1 MTQHYFTSN
10 PQSAHDERAIQ
21 VELAGVR
28 ADYAR
33 TRACFPATV
42 LDFGS
47 RLLIETVH
55 PLLHGRVLDIG
66 CGWGAIG
73 VLLAR
78 LRPDAQITMAD
89 INERAVAL
97 AARNARQNGV
107 SAETLVSDGYENIAP
122 SFDAIVTNP
131 PIRAGKQTVYRILD
145 EAKTRLAPGGR
156 LFLVIRKERGAPSAQ
171 THLQGVSTAAWNCSR
186 AKRDT
191 GFWPANRNSL
201 SKNPR
206 EYCKPSGVAG

>member
-28 ADYAR
+28 VDFCTDAGVFSRDG
-33 TRACFPATV
+33 

-47 RLLIETVH
+47 RLLIETVY
-55 PLLHGRVLDIG
+55 PLLHGRVLDMG

-78 LRPDAQITMAD
+78 LCPDAQITMAD

-145 EAKTRLAPGGR
+145 EAKTRLVPGGR
-156 LFLVIRKERGAPSAQ
+156 LFLVIRKEQGAPSAQ
-171 THLQGVSTAAWNCSR
+171 THLQGVYSR
-186 AKRDT
+186 VELLARKK
-191 GFWPANRNSL
+191 GYWILAC
-201 SKNPR
+201 
-206 EYCKPSGVAG
+206 E

>member
-28 ADYAR
+28 ADFCTDAGVFSR
-33 TRACFPATV
+33 DG

-55 PLLHGRVLDIG
+55 PLLHGRVLDMG

-78 LRPDAQITMAD
+78 LCPDAQITMAD

-97 AARNARQNGV
+97 AARNARQNGAI
-107 SAETLVSDGYENIAP
+107 AETLVSDGYENIAP
-122 SFDAIVTNP
+122 AFDTIVTNP

-145 EAKTRLAPGGR
+145 EAKTRLTPGGR
-156 LFLVIRKERGAPSAQ
+156 LFLVIRKEQGAPSAQ
-171 THLQGVSTAAWNCSR
+171 THLQGVYSR
-186 AKRDT
+186 VELLARKK
-191 GFWPANRNSL
+191 GYWILAC
-201 SKNPR
+201 
-206 EYCKPSGVAG
+206 E

>member
-28 ADYAR
+28 ADFCTDAGVFSR
-33 TRACFPATV
+33 DG

-55 PLLHGRVLDIG
+55 PLLHGRVLDMG

-73 VLLAR
+73 VLLAK
-78 LRPDAQITMAD
+78 LCPGVQITMAD

-97 AARNARQNGV
+97 AARNARQNGAI
-107 SAETLVSDGYENIAP
+107 AETLVSDGYENIAP
-122 SFDAIVTNP
+122 AFDAIVTNP

-145 EAKTRLAPGGR
+145 GAKTRLAPGGR
-156 LFLVIRKERGAPSAQ
+156 LFLVIRKEQGAPSAQ
-171 THLQGVSTAAWNCSR
+171 THLQGIYGRVELLARKKGYWILAC
-186 AKRDT
+186 
-191 GFWPANRNSL
+191 
-201 SKNPR
+201 
-206 EYCKPSGVAG
+206 E

>member
-28 ADYAR
+28 ADFCTDAGVFSR
-33 TRACFPATV
+33 DG

-55 PLLHGRVLDIG
+55 PLPRGGLGPGLVL
-66 CGWGAIG
+66 
-73 VLLAR
+73 
-78 LRPDAQITMAD
+78 M
-89 INERAVAL
+89 

-156 LFLVIRKERGAPSAQ
+156 LFLVIRKEQGAPSAQ
-171 THLQGVSTAAWNCSR
+171 THLQGVYSR
-186 AKRDT
+186 VELLARKK
-191 GFWPANRNSL
+191 GYWILAC
-201 SKNPR
+201 
-206 EYCKPSGVAG
+206 E

>member
-28 ADYAR
+28 ADFCTDAGVFSR
-33 TRACFPATV
+33 DG

-47 RLLIETVH
+47 RLLIETVY
-55 PLLHGRVLDIG
+55 PLLHGRVLDMG

-78 LRPDAQITMAD
+78 LCPDAQITMAD

-145 EAKTRLAPGGR
+145 EAKTRLVPGGR
-156 LFLVIRKERGAPSAQ
+156 LFLVIRKEQGAPSAQ
-171 THLQGVSTAAWNCSR
+171 THLQGVYSR
-186 AKRDT
+186 VELLARKK
-191 GFWPANRNSL
+191 GYWILAC
-201 SKNPR
+201 
-206 EYCKPSGVAG
+206 E

>member
-28 ADYAR
+28 ADFCTDAGVFSR
-33 TRACFPATV
+33 DG

-47 RLLIETVH
+47 RLLIETVY
-55 PLLHGRVLDIG
+55 PLLHGRVLDMG

-78 LRPDAQITMAD
+78 LCPDVQITMAD

-156 LFLVIRKERGAPSAQ
+156 LFLVIRKEQGAPSAQ
-171 THLQGVSTAAWNCSR
+171 THLQGVYSR
-186 AKRDT
+186 VELLARKK
-191 GFWPANRNSL
+191 GYWILAC
-201 SKNPR
+201 
-206 EYCKPSGVAG
+206 E

>member
-28 ADYAR
+28 ADFCTDAGVFSR
-33 TRACFPATV
+33 DG

-55 PLLHGRVLDIG
+55 PLLHGRVLDMG

-73 VLLAR
+73 VLLAK
-78 LRPDAQITMAD
+78 LCPGVQITMAD

-97 AARNARQNGV
+97 AARNARQNGAI
-107 SAETLVSDGYENIAP
+107 AETLVSDGYENIAP
-122 SFDAIVTNP
+122 AFDAIVTNP

-145 EAKTRLAPGGR
+145 GAKTRLAPGGR
-156 LFLVIRKERGAPSAQ
+156 LFLVIRKEQGAPSAQ
-171 THLQGVSTAAWNCSR
+171 THLQGVYSR
-186 AKRDT
+186 VELLARKK
-191 GFWPANRNSL
+191 GYWILAC
-201 SKNPR
+201 
-206 EYCKPSGVAG
+206 E

>member
-1 MTQHYFTSN
+1 M
-10 PQSAHDERAIQ
+10 SAPYKWNW
-21 VELAGVR
+21 AGVR
-28 ADYAR
+28 ADFCTDAGVFSR
-33 TRACFPATV
+33 DG

-55 PLLHGRVLDIG
+55 PLLHGRVLDMG

-78 LRPDAQITMAD
+78 LCPDAQITMAD

-156 LFLVIRKERGAPSAQ
+156 LFLVIRKEQGAPSAQ
-171 THLQGVSTAAWNCSR
+171 THLQGVYSR
-186 AKRDT
+186 VELLARKK
-191 GFWPANRNSL
+191 GYWILAC
-201 SKNPR
+201 
-206 EYCKPSGVAG
+206 E

>member
-28 ADYAR
+28 ADFCTDAGVFSR
-33 TRACFPATV
+33 DG

-55 PLLHGRVLDIG
+55 PLLHGRVLDMG

-78 LRPDAQITMAD
+78 LCPDAQITMAD

-156 LFLVIRKERGAPSAQ
+156 LFLEIGRASCRER
-171 THLQGVSTAAWNCSR
+171 V
-186 AKRDT
+186 
-191 GFWPANRNSL
+191 
-201 SKNPR
+201 
-206 EYCKPSGVAG
+206 

>member
-28 ADYAR
+28 ADFCTDAGVFSR
-33 TRACFPATV
+33 DG

-55 PLLHGRVLDIG
+55 PLLHGRVLDMG

-78 LRPDAQITMAD
+78 LCPDAQITMAD

-131 PIRAGKQTVYRILD
+131 PIRAGKQTVYRIQD

-156 LFLVIRKERGAPSAQ
+156 LFLVIRKEQGAPSAQ
-171 THLQGVSTAAWNCSR
+171 THLQGVYSR
-186 AKRDT
+186 VELLARKK
-191 GFWPANRNSL
+191 GYWILAC
-201 SKNPR
+201 
-206 EYCKPSGVAG
+206 E

>member
-28 ADYAR
+28 ADFCTDAGVFSR
-33 TRACFPATV
+33 DG

-55 PLLHGRVLDIG
+55 PLLHGRVLDMG

-78 LRPDAQITMAD
+78 LCPDAQITMAD

-145 EAKTRLAPGGR
+145 GAKTRLVPGGR
-156 LFLVIRKERGAPSAQ
+156 LFLVIRKEQGAPSAQ
-171 THLQGVSTAAWNCSR
+171 THLQGVYSR
-186 AKRDT
+186 VELLARKK
-191 GFWPANRNSL
+191 GYWILAC
-201 SKNPR
+201 
-206 EYCKPSGVAG
+206 E

>member
-28 ADYAR
+28 ADFCTDAGVFSR
-33 TRACFPATV
+33 DG

-55 PLLHGRVLDIG
+55 PLLHGRVLDMG

-78 LRPDAQITMAD
+78 LCPDAQITMAD

-122 SFDAIVTNP
+122 AFDAIVTNP

-145 EAKTRLAPGGR
+145 EAKTRLTPGGR
-156 LFLVIRKERGAPSAQ
+156 LFLVIRKEQGAPSAQ
-171 THLQGVSTAAWNCSR
+171 THLQGVYSR
-186 AKRDT
+186 VELLARKK
-191 GFWPANRNSL
+191 GYWILAC
-201 SKNPR
+201 
-206 EYCKPSGVAG
+206 E

>member
-28 ADYAR
+28 ADFCTDAGVFSR
-33 TRACFPATV
+33 DG

-55 PLLHGRVLDIG
+55 PLLHGRVLDMG

-73 VLLAR
+73 VLLAK
-78 LRPDAQITMAD
+78 LCPGVQITMAD

-107 SAETLVSDGYENIAP
+107 IAETLVSDGYENIAP
-122 SFDAIVTNP
+122 AFDAIVTNP

-145 EAKTRLAPGGR
+145 GAKTRLAPGGR
-156 LFLVIRKERGAPSAQ
+156 LFLVIRKEQGAPSAQ
-171 THLQGVSTAAWNCSR
+171 THLQGVYGRVELLARKKGYWILAC
-186 AKRDT
+186 
-191 GFWPANRNSL
+191 
-201 SKNPR
+201 
-206 EYCKPSGVAG
+206 E

>member
-28 ADYAR
+28 ADFCTDAGVFSR
-33 TRACFPATV
+33 DG

-47 RLLIETVH
+47 RLLIETVY
-55 PLLHGRVLDIG
+55 PLLHGRVLDMG

-73 VLLAR
+73 VLLAK
-78 LRPDAQITMAD
+78 LCPDAQITMAD

-145 EAKTRLAPGGR
+145 GAKTRLAPGGR
-156 LFLVIRKERGAPSAQ
+156 LFLVIRKEQGAPSAQ
-171 THLQGVSTAAWNCSR
+171 THLQGIYGHVELLARKKGYWILAC
-186 AKRDT
+186 
-191 GFWPANRNSL
+191 
-201 SKNPR
+201 
-206 EYCKPSGVAG
+206 E

>member
-1 MTQHYFTSN
+1 MRNEYDNEAFFQQYAQMSRSREGL
-10 PQSAHDERAIQ
+10 SA
-21 VELAGVR
+21 AGEWHQLKPL
-28 ADYAR
+28 
-33 TRACFPATV
+33 FPPLEGKSV
-42 LDFGS
+42 LDM
-47 RLLIETVH
+47 
-55 PLLHGRVLDIG
+55 G

-78 LRPDAQITMAD
+78 LCPDAQITMAD

-156 LFLVIRKERGAPSAQ
+156 LFLVIRKEQGAPSAQ
-171 THLQGVSTAAWNCSR
+171 THLQGVYSR
-186 AKRDT
+186 VEQKKKKKGYWILAC
-191 GFWPANRNSL
+191 
-201 SKNPR
+201 
-206 EYCKPSGVAG
+206 E

>member
-28 ADYAR
+28 ADFCTDAGVFSR
-33 TRACFPATV
+33 DG

-55 PLLHGRVLDIG
+55 PLLHGRVLDMG

-78 LRPDAQITMAD
+78 LCPDAQITMAD

-97 AARNARQNGV
+97 AARNARQNGAI
-107 SAETLVSDGYENIAP
+107 AETLVSDGYENIAP
-122 SFDAIVTNP
+122 AFDAIVTNP

-145 EAKTRLAPGGR
+145 GAKTRLAPGGR
-156 LFLVIRKERGAPSAQ
+156 LFLVIRKEQGAPSAQ
-171 THLQGVSTAAWNCSR
+171 THLQGVYSR
-186 AKRDT
+186 VELLARKK
-191 GFWPANRNSL
+191 GYWILAC
-201 SKNPR
+201 
-206 EYCKPSGVAG
+206 E

>member
-28 ADYAR
+28 ADFCTDAGVFSR
-33 TRACFPATV
+33 DG

-55 PLLHGRVLDIG
+55 PLLHGRVLDMG

-78 LRPDAQITMAD
+78 LCPDAQITMAD

-145 EAKTRLAPGGR
+145 EAKTRLVPGGR
-156 LFLVIRKERGAPSAQ
+156 LFLVIRKEQGAPSAQ
-171 THLQGVSTAAWNCSR
+171 THLQGVYSR
-186 AKRDT
+186 VELLARKK
-191 GFWPANRNSL
+191 GYWILAC
-201 SKNPR
+201 
-206 EYCKPSGVAG
+206 E

>member
-28 ADYAR
+28 VDFCTDAGVFSRDG
-33 TRACFPATV
+33 

-55 PLLHGRVLDIG
+55 PLLHGRVLDMG

-78 LRPDAQITMAD
+78 LCPDAQITMAD

-145 EAKTRLAPGGR
+145 GAKTRLAPGGR
-156 LFLVIRKERGAPSAQ
+156 LFLVIRKEQGAPSAQ
-171 THLQGVSTAAWNCSR
+171 THLQGVYSR
-186 AKRDT
+186 VELLARKK
-191 GFWPANRNSL
+191 GYWILAC
-201 SKNPR
+201 
-206 EYCKPSGVAG
+206 E

>member
-1 MTQHYFTSN
+1 MKPNIT
-10 PQSAHDERAIQ
+10 
-21 VELAGVR
+21 
-28 ADYAR
+28 
-33 TRACFPATV
+33 
-42 LDFGS
+42 
-47 RLLIETVH
+47 LIGMPSSGKST
-55 PLLHGRVLDIG
+55 
-66 CGWGAIG
+66 IG

-78 LRPDAQITMAD
+78 LCPDAQITMAD

-156 LFLVIRKERGAPSAQ
+156 LFLVIRKEQGAPSAQ
-171 THLQGVSTAAWNCSR
+171 THLQGVYSR
-186 AKRDT
+186 VELLARKK
-191 GFWPANRNSL
+191 GYWILAC
-201 SKNPR
+201 
-206 EYCKPSGVAG
+206 E

>member
-28 ADYAR
+28 ADFCTDAGVFSR
-33 TRACFPATV
+33 DG

-47 RLLIETVH
+47 RLLIETVY
-55 PLLHGRVLDIG
+55 PLLHGRVLDMG

-78 LRPDAQITMAD
+78 LCPDAQITMAD

-145 EAKTRLAPGGR
+145 EAKTRLTPGGR
-156 LFLVIRKERGAPSAQ
+156 LFLVIRKEQGAPSAQ
-171 THLQGVSTAAWNCSR
+171 THLQGVYSR
-186 AKRDT
+186 VELLARKK
-191 GFWPANRNSL
+191 GYWILAC
-201 SKNPR
+201 
-206 EYCKPSGVAG
+206 E

>member
-28 ADYAR
+28 ADFCTDAGVFSR
-33 TRACFPATV
+33 DG

-47 RLLIETVH
+47 RLLIETVY
-55 PLLHGRVLDIG
+55 PLLHGRVLDMG

-78 LRPDAQITMAD
+78 LCPDARITMAD

-156 LFLVIRKERGAPSAQ
+156 LFLVIRKEQGAPSAQ
-171 THLQGVSTAAWNCSR
+171 THLQGVYSR
-186 AKRDT
+186 VELLARKK
-191 GFWPANRNSL
+191 GYWILAC
-201 SKNPR
+201 
-206 EYCKPSGVAG
+206 E

>member
-28 ADYAR
+28 ADFCTDAGVFSR
-33 TRACFPATV
+33 DG

-47 RLLIETVH
+47 RLLIETVY
-55 PLLHGRVLDIG
+55 PLLHGRVLDMG

-73 VLLAR
+73 VLLAK
-78 LRPDAQITMAD
+78 LCPGVQITKAD

-97 AARNARQNGV
+97 AARNARQNGAI
-107 SAETLVSDGYENIAP
+107 AETLVSDGYENIAP
-122 SFDAIVTNP
+122 AFDAIVTNP

-145 EAKTRLAPGGR
+145 GAKTRLAPGGR
-156 LFLVIRKERGAPSAQ
+156 LFLVIRKEQGAPSAQ
-171 THLQGVSTAAWNCSR
+171 THLQGVYGRVELLARKKGYWILAC
-186 AKRDT
+186 
-191 GFWPANRNSL
+191 
-201 SKNPR
+201 
-206 EYCKPSGVAG
+206 E

>member
-28 ADYAR
+28 ADFCTDAGVFSR
-33 TRACFPATV
+33 DG

-55 PLLHGRVLDIG
+55 PLLHGRVLDMG

-78 LRPDAQITMAD
+78 LCPDAQITMAD

-145 EAKTRLAPGGR
+145 GAKTRLAPGGR
-156 LFLVIRKERGAPSAQ
+156 LFLVIRKEQGAPSTQ
-171 THLQGVSTAAWNCSR
+171 THLQGVYSR
-186 AKRDT
+186 VELLARKK
-191 GFWPANRNSL
+191 GYWILAC
-201 SKNPR
+201 
-206 EYCKPSGVAG
+206 E

>member
-28 ADYAR
+28 ADFCTDAGVFSR
-33 TRACFPATV
+33 DG

-55 PLLHGRVLDIG
+55 PLLHGRVLDMG

-78 LRPDAQITMAD
+78 LCPDAQITMAD

-122 SFDAIVTNP
+122 AFDAIVTNP

-145 EAKTRLAPGGR
+145 GAKTRLAPGGR
-156 LFLVIRKERGAPSAQ
+156 LFLVIRKEQGAPSAQ
-171 THLQGVSTAAWNCSR
+171 THLQGVYSR
-186 AKRDT
+186 VELLARKK
-191 GFWPANRNSL
+191 GYWILAC
-201 SKNPR
+201 
-206 EYCKPSGVAG
+206 E

>member
-1 MTQHYFTSN
+1 MTQHYFTSS

-28 ADYAR
+28 ADFCTDAGVFSR
-33 TRACFPATV
+33 DG

-55 PLLHGRVLDIG
+55 PLLHGRVLDMG

-78 LRPDAQITMAD
+78 LCPDAQITMAD

-145 EAKTRLAPGGR
+145 EAKTRLVPGGR
-156 LFLVIRKERGAPSAQ
+156 LFLVIRKEQGAPSAQ
-171 THLQGVSTAAWNCSR
+171 THLQGVYSR
-186 AKRDT
+186 VELLARKK
-191 GFWPANRNSL
+191 GYWILAC
-201 SKNPR
+201 
-206 EYCKPSGVAG
+206 E

>member
-28 ADYAR
+28 ADFCTDAGVFSR
-33 TRACFPATV
+33 DG

-55 PLLHGRVLDIG
+55 PLLHGRVLDMG

-73 VLLAR
+73 VLLAK
-78 LRPDAQITMAD
+78 LCPGVQITMAD

-97 AARNARQNGV
+97 AARNARQNGAI
-107 SAETLVSDGYENIAP
+107 AETLVSDGYENIAP
-122 SFDAIVTNP
+122 AFDAIVTNP

-145 EAKTRLAPGGR
+145 GAKTRLAPGGR
-156 LFLVIRKERGAPSAQ
+156 LFLVIRKEQGAPSAQ
-171 THLQGVSTAAWNCSR
+171 THLQGVYGRVELLARKKGYWILAC
-186 AKRDT
+186 
-191 GFWPANRNSL
+191 
-201 SKNPR
+201 
-206 EYCKPSGVAG
+206 E

>member
-28 ADYAR
+28 ADFCTDAGVFSR
-33 TRACFPATV
+33 DG

-55 PLLHGRVLDIG
+55 PLLHGRVLDMG

-73 VLLAR
+73 VLLAK
-78 LRPDAQITMAD
+78 LCPGVQITMAD

-97 AARNARQNGV
+97 AARNARRNGAI
-107 SAETLVSDGYENIAP
+107 AETLVSDGYENIAP
-122 SFDAIVTNP
+122 AFDAIVTNP

-145 EAKTRLAPGGR
+145 GAKTRLAPGGR
-156 LFLVIRKERGAPSAQ
+156 LFLVIRKEQGAPSAQ
-171 THLQGVSTAAWNCSR
+171 THLQGVYGRVELLARKKGYWILAC
-186 AKRDT
+186 
-191 GFWPANRNSL
+191 
-201 SKNPR
+201 
-206 EYCKPSGVAG
+206 E

>member
-28 ADYAR
+28 ADFCTDAGVFSR
-33 TRACFPATV
+33 DG

-55 PLLHGRVLDIG
+55 PLLHGRVLDMG

-78 LRPDAQITMAD
+78 LCPDAQITMAD

-97 AARNARQNGV
+97 AARNAWQNGV

-145 EAKTRLAPGGR
+145 EAKTSLAPGGR
-156 LFLVIRKERGAPSAQ
+156 LFLVIRKEQGAPSAQ
-171 THLQGVSTAAWNCSR
+171 THLQGVYSR
-186 AKRDT
+186 VELLARKK
-191 GFWPANRNSL
+191 GYWILAC
-201 SKNPR
+201 
-206 EYCKPSGVAG
+206 E

>member
-28 ADYAR
+28 ADFCTDAGVFSR
-33 TRACFPATV
+33 DG

-55 PLLHGRVLDIG
+55 PLLHGRVLDMG

-78 LRPDAQITMAD
+78 LCPDAQITMAD

-145 EAKTRLAPGGR
+145 GAKTRLAPGGR
-156 LFLVIRKERGAPSAQ
+156 LFLVIRKEQGAPSAQ
-171 THLQGVSTAAWNCSR
+171 THLQGVYSR
-186 AKRDT
+186 VELLARKK
-191 GFWPANRNSL
+191 GYWILAC
-201 SKNPR
+201 
-206 EYCKPSGVAG
+206 E

>member
-28 ADYAR
+28 ADFCTDAGVFSR
-33 TRACFPATV
+33 DG

-55 PLLHGRVLDIG
+55 PLLHGRVLDMG

-78 LRPDAQITMAD
+78 LCPDAQITMAD

-145 EAKTRLAPGGR
+145 EAKTRLTPGGR
-156 LFLVIRKERGAPSAQ
+156 LFLVIRKEQGAPSAQ
-171 THLQGVSTAAWNCSR
+171 THLQGVYSR
-186 AKRDT
+186 VELLARKK
-191 GFWPANRNSL
+191 GYWILAC
-201 SKNPR
+201 
-206 EYCKPSGVAG
+206 E